1 MSGPRP
7 ARAVLAQG
15 SGVDLVGVADFA
27 QRVGAPGSAFPRVF
41 TDAEWAACLA
51 LDEASTFERGNA
63 GGPALGP
70 RAGES
75 LAARWAAKEA
85 VVKAWSAL
93 LIGQAPPIRPE
104 ELDWSEIEVVHD
116 LWRRPLLRFRG
127 RVRARLDELAESLDA
142 ELDWS
147 LSLSHDSGFA
157 LALVHVLAL
166 GARPG
171 APVRTQ

>member
-1 MSGPRP
+1 MRDPRP
-7 ARAVLAQG
+7 DRAVLAQG

-41 TDAEWAACLA
+41 TDAEWASCLG
-51 LDEASTFERGNA
+51 LDEGWSVERVNA

-85 VVKAWSAL
+85 AVKAWSAI
-93 LIGQAPPIRPE
+93 LIGQAPPIHPE

-127 RVRARLDELAESLDA
+127 RVGARLDELAESLDA

-157 LALVHVLAL
+157 LALVHVLAF
-166 GARPG
+166 GARPDTPG
-171 APVRTQ
+171 PQ